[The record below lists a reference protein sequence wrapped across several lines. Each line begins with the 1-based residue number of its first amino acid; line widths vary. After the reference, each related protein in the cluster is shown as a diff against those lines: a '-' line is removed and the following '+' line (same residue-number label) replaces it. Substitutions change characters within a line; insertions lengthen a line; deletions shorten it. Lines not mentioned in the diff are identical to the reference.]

1 MLKIGNL
8 NIKYNTMLSPMASI
22 TDISFRKL
30 LDEIGSIGLMVSEM
44 ISAEGLNRLNKR
56 TLDMMRPFK
65 FRTPQ
70 FIQLFGSESES
81 FVNAVKYIE
90 GETNFSGIDIN
101 MGCPAN
107 KVVKRGAG
115 AFLLKDSKKIAS
127 IIREIRRN
135 TKLPLTVKI
144 RLGYSKV
151 NVFEI
156 IDVLENEGVDAITV
170 HFRLKSSRYNEKAN
184 WEYASLIKE
193 RIRTVFIGNGDIWS
207 CLDAKEK
214 LKFVDALMIG
224 RGAASNPLIFAEIA
238 GEKIDGLRF
247 KQILERLLELIKE
260 YYKPE
265 FRLAK
270 LKAYTRFMVHNKINS
285 KKLRQRIYNSESFK
299 EAGNY
304 FKSIGL

>member
-44 ISAEGLNRLNKR
+44 ISAEGVNRLNKR
-56 TLDMMRPFK
+56 TLDMMRSFE

-70 FIQLFGSESES
+70 FIQLFGSKPEP

-90 GETNFSGIDIN
+90 KETNFSGIDIN

-115 AFLLKDSKKIAS
+115 AFLLKDPEKIAS
-127 IIREIRRN
+127 IIREIRKN

-170 HFRLKSSRYNEKAN
+170 HFRLKSSGYNEKAD

-193 RIRTVFIGNGDIWS
+193 RIKTVFIGNGDIWS
-207 CLDAKEK
+207 ALDAKGK

-224 RGAASNPLIFAEIA
+224 RGAVSNPLIFAEIA
-238 GEKIDGLRF
+238 GEKIDNLRF
-247 KQILERLLELIKE
+247 KQILERLLELIEE
-260 YYKPE
+260 YCKPE

-285 KKLRQRIYNSESFK
+285 KKLRQSIYNSKSFK

-304 FKSIGL
+304 FKSIVL